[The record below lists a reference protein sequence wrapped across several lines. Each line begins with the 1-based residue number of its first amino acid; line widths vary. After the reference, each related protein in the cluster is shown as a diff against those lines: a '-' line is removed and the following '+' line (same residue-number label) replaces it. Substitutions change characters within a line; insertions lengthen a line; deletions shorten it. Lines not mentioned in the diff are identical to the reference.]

1 MKFLKRFESYQNF
14 NQVKDDIENIKDILQ
29 CFIDDDW
36 ESVVID
42 FVPKRWENQ
51 KVNHIIES
59 DYIQIYL
66 KKKNCRSGK
75 YPLDAEFN
83 IYELSEIQRIF
94 SIYKNNK
101 IEVSICLSGDVTHH
115 PSFTRLTYLSQDFIY
130 GEWVDME
137 KSKIERF
144 LKDDIEKNIKIL
156 GINIKIFLD
165 SENIDQI

>member
-1 MKFLKRFESYQNF
+1 MKFLKTFESYQNF
-14 NQVKDDIENIKDILQ
+14 AQVKEEISDIKDILQ
-29 CFIDDDW
+29 VFIDDGW
-36 ESVVID
+36 ESVNID
-42 FVPKRWENQ
+42 FVPKRYENP

-66 KKKNCRSGK
+66 KRKDCRPGSQ

-83 IYELSEIQRIF
+83 IHELDEIQRIF

-101 IEVSICLSGDVTHH
+101 IEVSICLSDNVTQGY
-115 PSFTRLTYLSQDFIY
+115 FSQDFIY
-130 GEWVDME
+130 GKWIDIE

-144 LKDDIEKNIKIL
+144 LKSVEKNFPIL

-165 SENIDQI
+165 TKNIDQIS